1 MASVAPQNAKS
12 ADAPRQRNVA
22 LVLNSDSSL
31 HSSLLAVEPFR
42 AANRLSTQS
51 HYSVDI
57 LSPDGAPILTSLQIL
72 VQVTGSF
79 QSDKRYDLVLVALAY
94 EPSTPF
100 KRKLFPWLRRQARFG
115 AHLCGIDYG
124 PLILA
129 ECGLLK
135 GYTATAHWSTIAA
148 FRDQYPDTK
157 VVEQLYV
164 IDRDRSTC
172 AGQVS
177 VLDYSLSMVEK
188 FSGQVLAKAV
198 NNELIYMETRNGASA
213 QRRLINENHWKGNP
227 VLARASEIMIDAME
241 EPLPMRSV
249 ARSCGIS
256 LRELQYLFKRY
267 LGRSPRDF
275 YMELRLNRAKELLL
289 YSGLS
294 IRETGVACGFVSEST
309 FFRAF
314 RARFDTTPMRL
325 RASFHSVPT
334 TRDGRRVY

>member
-1 MASVAPQNAKS
+1 MPSVAPNDLKS
-12 ADAPRQRNVA
+12 NDAPRPRNVA

-31 HSSLLAVEPFR
+31 HSSLLAIEPFR
-42 AANRLSTQS
+42 AANRLSNQP
-51 HYSVDI
+51 HYSIDI
-57 LSPDGAPILTSLQIL
+57 LSLDGTPILTSLQIV
-72 VQVTGSF
+72 VQATASF
-79 QSDKRYDLVLVALAY
+79 QSDTKYDLVLVAISY
-94 EPSTPF
+94 EPSSPF

-115 AHLCGIDYG
+115 AHICGIDYG
-124 PLILA
+124 PLVLA

-135 GYTATAHWSTIAA
+135 GYMATAHWGTIAA
-148 FRDQYPDTK
+148 FRDQYPDTR

-172 AGQVS
+172 AGQLS
-177 VLDYSLSMVEK
+177 VLDYSLSMLEK
-188 FSGQVLAKAV
+188 FSGHVLAKAV
-198 NNELIYMETRNGASA
+198 NNELIYIETRNGASA
-213 QRRLINENHWKGNP
+213 QRRFINENQWKGNP

-249 ARSCGIS
+249 ARACGIS

-267 LGRSPRDF
+267 LGRSPKDF

-314 RARFDTTPMRL
+314 RARFGTTPMKL
-325 RASFHSVPT
+325 RASFHST
-334 TRDGRRVY
+334 STRDGRRVY